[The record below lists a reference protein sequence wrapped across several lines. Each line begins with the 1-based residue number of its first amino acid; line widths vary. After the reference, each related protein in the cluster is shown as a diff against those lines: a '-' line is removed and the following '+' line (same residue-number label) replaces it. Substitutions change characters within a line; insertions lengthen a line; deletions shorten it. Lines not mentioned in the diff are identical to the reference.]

1 MNTPEAWGVALLRIV
16 LGVIFVMHG
25 YWAFATLGHQR
36 LADMIVRIGNPET
49 LAPLMAW
56 YVIAAHAVGG
66 LLLVL
71 GLWASPAAIAQVPIM
86 AAAVFLLHWPEGFF
100 MRAQVVDAAAGR
112 AVVAGYEFPLLVL
125 TASLVI
131 ALTGSG
137 ALSVDGA
144 RQRRLLRRAIP

>member
-1 MNTPEAWGVALLRIV
+1 MTTPEALGVALLRIV
-16 LGVIFVMHG
+16 LGGILIMHG
-25 YWAFATLGHQR
+25 YWAFAVLGHQR
-36 LADMIVRIGNPET
+36 LAETIVRIGNPET

-56 YVIAAHAVGG
+56 YVIVAHALGG

-71 GLWASPAAIAQVPIM
+71 GLWGAPAAIAQVPIL

-100 MRAQVVDAAAGR
+100 MRAEVVDAATGR
-112 AVVAGYEFPLLVL
+112 TVVVGYEFPLLVL

-137 ALSVDGA
+137 ALSLDGT